1 MKREREE
8 HKSFEDPVC
17 GMQVSYKTAPA
28 DSEYQGKR
36 YYFCATACREQF
48 DADPERYV
56 RTHRQHGSRRG

>member
-8 HKSFEDPVC
+8 QKSFEDPVC
-17 GMQVSYKTAPA
+17 GMQVSYKTAA
-28 DSEYQGKR
+28 TESDYQDKR

-56 RTHRQHGSRRG
+56 RTHRQHGSKRE